1 MPQFLNAR
9 HEIRPSSLTATACS
23 SHDAQMPRE
32 TTPGRRAI
40 PRPRAPDRARAED
53 AVRAL
58 IEALGFD
65 AETPEL
71 RDTPGRV
78 VTAFLETLVAG
89 YDTSAAAAI
98 GRGFPRQHAAPIV
111 STGIPLSFT
120 CPHHLMIAQGHVHI
134 AFLPGG
140 LVPGLSRLFR
150 LVDALS
156 RRLILQEDLTQDIV
170 EALRSAVRAKAGYV
184 SIEARHGCIAVED
197 PKRRDAIIRT
207 TASFG
212 TSRNVESLRREID
225 ATLGGPWKTSASGA
239 PSPSPASK
247 SRSRSR
253 PRSAAAR
260 KQPTR

>member
-1 MPQFLNAR
+1 MTASVWASDDAR
-9 HEIRPSSLTATACS
+9 
-23 SHDAQMPRE
+23 MPRK
-32 TTPGRRAI
+32 TTPERRAI
-40 PRPRAPDRARAED
+40 ARPRTPDRVRAED

-58 IEALGFD
+58 IDALGFD
-65 AETPEL
+65 VETPEL

-78 VTAFLETLVAG
+78 VNAFLETLIAG
-89 YDTSAAAAI
+89 YDTSASVAV
-98 GRGFPRQHAAPIV
+98 GKGFPREHAAPIV

-140 LVPGLSRLFR
+140 VVPGLSRLFR

-170 EALRSAVRAKAGYV
+170 DALRADVRAKAAYV

-197 PKRRDAIIRT
+197 PKRRDAVIRT
-207 TASFG
+207 TANFG
-212 TSRNVESLRREID
+212 TPRNVESLRREID

-239 PSPSPASK
+239 PSQSPTSK
-247 SRSRSR
+247 SRSPSQPGSVVRR
-253 PRSAAAR
+253 KPR
-260 KQPTR
+260 TR